1 MDDGRGKVAEGGTSE
16 SREVEKEAGRID
28 EGGFSE
34 TANIGW
40 DIAIEFR
47 LRGITALDDALC
59 CISAPRRNCLKF

>member
-1 MDDGRGKVAEGGTSE
+1 M
-16 SREVEKEAGRID
+16 D

-47 LRGITALDDALC
+47 LRGITALDGALC
-59 CISAPRRNCLKF
+59 CISALRRNCLKF

>member
-1 MDDGRGKVAEGGTSE
+1 M
-16 SREVEKEAGRID
+16 D
-28 EGGFSE
+28 EGGLSE

-47 LRGITALDDALC
+47 LRGITALDGALC

>member
-1 MDDGRGKVAEGGTSE
+1 MPVRRTKGRKT
-16 SREVEKEAGRID
+16 REAGRID

-59 CISAPRRNCLKF
+59 CISAPWRNCLKF